1 MPPPG
6 NGGSFT
12 SGETDALS
20 QQLAELNRQVAEVK
34 RTTEGICGYIEE
46 MDRRQRRR
54 GRLTVVLPF
63 LSPIVT
69 IFDKFVK

>member
-1 MPPPG
+1 MPAPG
-6 NGGSFT
+6 NGGSFAP
-12 SGETDALS
+12 GETDALS

-34 RTTEGICGYIEE
+34 RSTEGIRGYIEE

-54 GRLTVVLPF
+54 GRLTAALPF